1 MSRGDH
7 REPIFRGDKD
17 RELFLQTLGQA
28 CAKAE
33 WQVHAWWLRHPKP
46 EEFKP
51 LVRGWCHGSEAFK
64 QELLAQMGGQAG
76 AEHYGE
82 EIRESAEAKADRLV
96 REELKRLGWEQEE
109 LERRRKGAPEK
120 VKIALRLRRETTM
133 TLSWIAE
140 HLRMGTKTHLAHLLY
155 WHGKKKPC

>member
-1 MSRGDH
+1 
-7 REPIFRGDKD
+7 
-17 RELFLQTLGQA
+17 
-28 CAKAE
+28 
-33 WQVHAWWLRHPKP
+33 LRHPKP

-64 QELLAQMGGQAG
+64 QELLAQMGEQAG

-120 VKIALRLRRETTM
+120 VKIASRLRRETTM

-155 WHGKKKPC
+155 WQGKKKPY